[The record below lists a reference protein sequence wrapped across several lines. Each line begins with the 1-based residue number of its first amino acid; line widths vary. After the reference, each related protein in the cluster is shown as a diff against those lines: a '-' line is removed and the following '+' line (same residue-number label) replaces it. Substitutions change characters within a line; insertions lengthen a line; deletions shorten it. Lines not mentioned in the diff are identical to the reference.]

1 MTSPQTTSSPRTTPA
16 TDHASLRIED
26 VRNGVRV
33 MTIDRPSRRNALDH
47 ATYVAL
53 ATAIADADL
62 DPQVRAIVL
71 TGAGGNFTSGNDI
84 DDFRRVPQP
93 DPRGG
98 TLLFG
103 ALIDARKPIIAAV
116 EGFAV
121 GIGATMLLHCDLAFA
136 GAGAR
141 FRLPFTALGLSP
153 EGAST
158 YLLPRLAG
166 DKRAAELLL
175 LGEMFGADEA
185 AEAGLIN
192 RVVESGTALAE
203 AQDRAADLAV
213 LPAGSIEATKALLR
227 GHRPVRD
234 ALANE
239 YAVFN
244 ERLVSDDAKA
254 AFARFTAKT

>member
-1 MTSPQTTSSPRTTPA
+1 M
-16 TDHASLRIED
+16 
-26 VRNGVRV
+26 
-33 MTIDRPSRRNALDH
+33 
-47 ATYVAL
+47 
-53 ATAIADADL
+53 
-62 DPQVRAIVL
+62 
-71 TGAGGNFTSGNDI
+71 
-84 DDFRRVPQP
+84 
-93 DPRGG
+93 
-98 TLLFG
+98 
-103 ALIDARKPIIAAV
+103 
-116 EGFAV
+116 

-141 FRLPFTALGLSP
+141 FRLPFTSLGLSP

-192 RVVESGTALAE
+192 RVVESGNRTDRSPGPGGRPCRTSGRIDRGNEGTAA
-203 AQDRAADLAV
+203 RST
-213 LPAGSIEATKALLR
+213 GSA
-227 GHRPVRD
+227 VRD